1 MERSLD
7 GRVCVVTG
15 ASSGIGEAT
24 ARALAAAGARVG
36 LPARRLERVQAIAQE
51 LGEGA
56 LPLEADVRD
65 PETIQAAAA
74 QVHARLGRVNC
85 LVNSAGVMLSSPFRA
100 GLVEEWRTM
109 VETNLLGVL
118 HATHAF
124 VEDLRDGGGDIVNI
138 SSVAGR
144 KARPTSS
151 VYAATKHGV
160 TGFSDAMRQ
169 EFLEQDVRVICVEP
183 GAVNTDLPEHITHAT
198 TRQAVNSFMSGIETL
213 TAGDIASLIVYA
225 VTAPERVSINE
236 VLLRPLRQLEP

>member
-1 MERSLD
+1 MERSLE
-7 GRVCVVTG
+7 GRTCVVTG
-15 ASSGIGEAT
+15 ASSGIGEAI
-24 ARALAAAGARVG
+24 ARALAAGGARVA
-36 LPARRLERVQAIAQE
+36 LLARRADRVQAIAQE
-51 LGEGA
+51 LGERA

-65 PETIQAAAA
+65 PDALGAAAA
-74 QVHARLGRVNC
+74 QVRTRLGRVDC
-85 LVNSAGVMLSSPFRA
+85 VVNSAGVMLSSPFRA
-100 GLVEEWRTM
+100 GLVDEWRTM

-124 VEDLRDGGGDIVNI
+124 VEDLCDGGGDLVNI

-169 EFLEQDVRVICVEP
+169 ELLEHDVRVLCVEP
-183 GAVNTDLPEHITHAT
+183 GAVDTDLPRHITHAT
-198 TRQAVNSFMSGIETL
+198 TRQAVNDFMGGIEPL
-213 TAGDIASLIVYA
+213 TSQDIASLVVYA
-225 VTAPERVSINE
+225 VTVPERVSINE